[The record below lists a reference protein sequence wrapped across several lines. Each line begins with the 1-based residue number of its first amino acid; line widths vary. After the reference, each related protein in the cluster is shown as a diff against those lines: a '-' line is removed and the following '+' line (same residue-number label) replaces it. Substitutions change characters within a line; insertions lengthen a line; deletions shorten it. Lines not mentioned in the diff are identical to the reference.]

1 LTIRFDI
8 GGPGAYTCRA
18 SLDAP
23 EHGNKE
29 QKVETKERVA
39 IVTGGGRGIGQAICL
54 ALAEHGRKVVIAD
67 INLSAAEDVARQI
80 ESLGRETL
88 PVRVDVSSRPAVQEM
103 IQAVLKRFG
112 RLDILVNNAGICAL
126 TPFEEIT
133 DAAWARTIAVN
144 LTGAFIC
151 SQEALKA
158 IKPRGWGRV
167 ISISSVA
174 GKMGS
179 LRSSADYAASK
190 GGLIAMTLCIARQY
204 ARYGITAN
212 VVAPGTIEGT
222 DLNRDWPPEAMRDLL
237 NHTPLGRLGQ
247 PREIAAAVAFLASEE
262 SSFMTGEVMDVN
274 GGFLMD

>member
-1 LTIRFDI
+1 
-8 GGPGAYTCRA
+8 
-18 SLDAP
+18 
-23 EHGNKE
+23 
-29 QKVETKERVA
+29 VETKERVA
-39 IVTGGGRGIGQAICL
+39 VVTGGGRGIGQAICL
-54 ALAEHGRKVVIAD
+54 ALAEHGHSIVIAD
-67 INLSAAEDVARQI
+67 INLSAAEDVARQL
-80 ESLGRETL
+80 EALGRGAL
-88 PVRVDVSSRPAVQEM
+88 PVKVDISSRPAVQEM
-103 IQAVLKRFG
+103 VQAALKRFG
-112 RLDILVNNAGICAL
+112 RLDMLVNNAGICAL

-151 SQEALKA
+151 SQEALKV

-167 ISISSVA
+167 ISISSAA

-190 GGLIAMTLCIARQY
+190 GGLIPLTLCIARQY

-237 NHTPLGRLGQ
+237 NHTPLGRLGH
-247 PREIAAAVAFLASEE
+247 PRDVAAAVAFLASEE
-262 SSFMTGEVMDVN
+262 AGFITGEVMDVN

>member
-1 LTIRFDI
+1 M
-8 GGPGAYTCRA
+8 
-18 SLDAP
+18 
-23 EHGNKE
+23 
-29 QKVETKERVA
+29 ETKERVA
-39 IVTGGGRGIGQAICL
+39 VVTGGGRGIGQAICL
-54 ALAEHGRKVVIAD
+54 MLAERGHNIVIAD
-67 INLSAAEDVARQI
+67 INLAAAQDVARQI
-80 ESLGRETL
+80 EALGREAL
-88 PVRVDVSSRPAVQEM
+88 PVQVDISSRPAVQEM
-103 IQAVLKRFG
+103 VRAALDRFG
-112 RLDILVNNAGICAL
+112 RLDVLVNNAGICAL

-133 DAAWARTIAVN
+133 DAAWARTISVN

-151 SQEALKA
+151 SQEVLKVLKA
-158 IKPRGWGRV
+158 RGWGRV

-247 PREIAAAVAFLASEE
+247 PREIAAAVAFLASDE
-262 SSFMTGEVMDVN
+262 SGFMTGEVMDVN